1 MNNILNTTDIERHRL
16 TELRSFCCMDL
27 VKKSVFDHLGHQTM
41 NSFHCGF
48 TSDTKKTKLLI
59 LSNYF
64 KMSIKNKWN
73 QF

>member
-1 MNNILNTTDIERHRL
+1 MNNILNTTDIERHCL

-48 TSDTKKTKLLI
+48 TSDKKKTTFDFIKLL
-59 LSNYF
+59 
-64 KMSIKNKWN
+64 
-73 QF
+73 

>member
-48 TSDTKKTKLLI
+48 TSDKKK
-59 LSNYF
+59 
-64 KMSIKNKWN
+64 IK
-73 QF
+73 

>member
-1 MNNILNTTDIERHRL
+1 MNNILNTTDIECHCL

-48 TSDTKKTKLLI
+48 TSDKK
-59 LSNYF
+59 
-64 KMSIKNKWN
+64 KNKMK
-73 QF
+73 FF